1 MVTCESLD
9 MLSLML
15 VGHFAMI
22 ISLEFFLAQFLSIKE
37 VRPFEHFQPV
47 LQPNVIR
54 RVFQPVRSRYDAVIV
69 DLGVQI
75 HFEEFYHF
83 HFDDTFVSRVYPFGA
98 GFLFSRVFPCNMP
111 FLKSLEEN
119 QHAVATANA

>member
-1 MVTCESLD
+1 

-15 VGHFAMI
+15 VGLFAMI
-22 ISLEFFLAQFLSIKE
+22 ISLEFFLPQFLSIKE

-83 HFDDTFVSRVYPFGA
+83 HFGRFVRITCLSIRG
-98 GFLFSRVFPCNMP
+98 GFLIFTFFSM
-111 FLKSLEEN
+111 
-119 QHAVATANA
+119 

>member
-1 MVTCESLD
+1 MVTCESLY

-15 VGHFAMI
+15 DGHFAMI
-22 ISLEFFLAQFLSIKE
+22 ISLEFFLPQFLSIKE

-69 DLGVQI
+69 A
-75 HFEEFYHF
+75 
-83 HFDDTFVSRVYPFGA
+83 VSIMTMVVVGWRMVSLIQSEAFKQLMY
-98 GFLFSRVFPCNMP
+98 LNRSIL
-111 FLKSLEEN
+111 LK
-119 QHAVATANA
+119 